1 MGVGLYV
8 GNSMG
13 VGRQLDN
20 GLCQD
25 ESRLVNWRK
34 CEKEG
39 ESKSSRIEV
48 GKQIQDKQN
57 VILSDYSESERNVH

>member
-8 GNSMG
+8 GNSVG

-39 ESKSSRIEV
+39 ESKSSRIDRQTNTRQA
-48 GKQIQDKQN
+48 KCYTK
-57 VILSDYSESERNVH
+57 

>member
-1 MGVGLYV
+1 
-8 GNSMG
+8 MG
-13 VGRQLDN
+13 VGRQLDK

-48 GKQIQDKQN
+48 GKQIQDMQN
-57 VILSDYSESERNVH
+57 VIPTDYSESE